1 VVLHSSGAEGHAFA
15 DQDEG
20 FEAQPNL
27 PVVAAERLTATF
39 GNIMKT
45 YLTLL
50 LLCAVSVRA
59 EIEFSGFF
67 TTPQSA
73 RFSLADPATKTSSG
87 WLKLGQSFAGYTVDT
102 FDAEREVLTLK
113 RGAERLQLKLR
124 DAKVQS
130 GRATITG
137 NVSLSADEKI
147 EGVRATL
154 FLGEE
159 AAFPL
164 KDDMTL
170 HLTAERRPDGNMLYS
185 ARFVVRQPDGTDKT
199 VAAPQLV
206 ALPGAPFSIR
216 IGELG
221 FAFKP

>member
-1 VVLHSSGAEGHAFA
+1 MTLRRALG
-15 DQDEG
+15 
-20 FEAQPNL
+20 
-27 PVVAAERLTATF
+27 
-39 GNIMKT
+39 
-45 YLTLL
+45 LL
-50 LLCAVSVRA
+50 LLLTTGLRA
-59 EIEFSGFF
+59 ELEFSGFF

-73 RFSLADPATKTSSG
+73 RFTLADAATKTTSG
-87 WLKLGQSFAGYTVDT
+87 WLKLGQSFAGYTVDS

-124 DAKVQS
+124 DAKVQA

-137 NVSLSADEKI
+137 TVSLSADEKI

-185 ARFVVRQPDGTDKT
+185 ARFVVRQPDGTEKT
-199 VAAPQLV
+199 VAAPRLV

-221 FAFKP
+221 FSFKP